1 MTTEQIRE
9 MLQSPAYEF
18 LRSNEHLKG
27 KIIFLTLG
35 GSYSYGTNV
44 ETSDVD
50 IRGCALNSRSDLLG
64 LSNFEQVVHT
74 ETDTTVYS
82 FNKLVSLLLNC
93 NPNTIEMLG
102 CVRSSTW
109 FALTLGEK

>member
-18 LRSNEHLKG
+18 LRSNEHLKD

-44 ETSDVD
+44 EPLMWIS
-50 IRGCALNSRSDLLG
+50 
-64 LSNFEQVVHT
+64 VV
-74 ETDTTVYS
+74 V
-82 FNKLVSLLLNC
+82 
-93 NPNTIEMLG
+93 P
-102 CVRSSTW
+102 
-109 FALTLGEK
+109 

>member
-1 MTTEQIRE
+1 MTIEQIRE
-9 MLQSPAYEF
+9 MLQSPEYEF
-18 LRSNEHLKG
+18 LRSNEHLKD

-64 LSNFEQVVHT
+64 YPILSR
-74 ETDTTVYS
+74 S
-82 FNKLVSLLLNC
+82 FIRERIPQFTHSISL
-93 NPNTIEMLG
+93 
-102 CVRSSTW
+102 
-109 FALTLGEK
+109 

>member
-18 LRSNEHLKG
+18 LRNNEHLKD

-74 ETDTTVYS
+74 GTDTTVYS

-93 NPNTIEMLG
+93 NPNTIHG
-102 CVRSSTW
+102 
-109 FALTLGEK
+109 

>member
-18 LRSNEHLKG
+18 LRSNEHLKD

-50 IRGCALNSRSDLLG
+50 IRCVWISWRKVTS
-64 LSNFEQVVHT
+64 S
-74 ETDTTVYS
+74 
-82 FNKLVSLLLNC
+82 
-93 NPNTIEMLG
+93 PIEA
-102 CVRSSTW
+102 VIYRFS
-109 FALTLGEK
+109 

>member
-50 IRGCALNSRSDLLG
+50 MCFSVVVPKPAVPICWDYLTSSRSFIQERIPQFTH
-64 LSNFEQVVHT
+64 SI
-74 ETDTTVYS
+74 
-82 FNKLVSLLLNC
+82 SL
-93 NPNTIEMLG
+93 
-102 CVRSSTW
+102 
-109 FALTLGEK
+109 